1 MLLALHLNDV
11 GLNDENMT
19 ETRLELLDIF
29 GFNEGQE
36 GLMDDVAQPKDTANP
51 THVVN
56 GGLLKKV
63 AR

>member
-19 ETRLELLDIF
+19 ETRLEVLDIF

-36 GLMDDVAQPKDTANP
+36 ALIDQDHGKDPANP
-51 THVVN
+51 QRVVN
-56 GGLLKKV
+56 PGLLKKV
-63 AR
+63 VR